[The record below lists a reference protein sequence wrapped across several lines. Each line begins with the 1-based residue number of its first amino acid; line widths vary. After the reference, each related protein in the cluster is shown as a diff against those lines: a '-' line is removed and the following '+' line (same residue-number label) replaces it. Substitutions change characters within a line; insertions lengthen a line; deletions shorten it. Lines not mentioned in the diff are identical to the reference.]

1 MGTPRRNVVI
11 ISIRQRSCL
20 ERGNLKKLTI
30 IGGGPAGYAAALY
43 ASNFDLEVTLIESD
57 TLGGTCLNRGCIP
70 AKYWLH
76 VAELNHEIE
85 TSSDFGIN
93 INEKTID
100 WAKTAEKRFEI
111 INNLVSGIG
120 MLLNSKKV
128 NVLEGWGTIKDK
140 NNVLVKKADGEE
152 IVLESDFI
160 LLATG
165 SKPRSI
171 PNIEIDNEYVITSDS
186 ALNWEQ
192 PPNKVCVIGAGAIGC
207 EFASLLNDL
216 GSEVTVV
223 ELAKEILPGL
233 DKRTSGELRKQL
245 SKRGVNFK
253 LGTSVDSVNDKSVY
267 FSDGDNE
274 NFECVLVAVG
284 RAPLTENIGLEE
296 VGIKINNG
304 FVEANLQ
311 TLQTAVE
318 NIYALGDIVDG
329 TPQLAHVAF
338 AEAISSVAHIATGD
352 NSPINYDAIPYVVYT
367 RPELAEVGVNS
378 DKAKDL
384 GIKINQSQHSF
395 AGIGRAMI
403 QNQNEGLV
411 KVYSEENGPI
421 VGASVCGPA
430 AGEMIHEL
438 MYMIGWE
445 ALPEEA
451 SEFIHA
457 HPTLSEA
464 IGESLMSLSGRGLH

>member
-140 NNVLVKKADGEE
+140 NSVLVKKADGEE

-253 LGTSVDSVNDKSVY
+253 LGTSVDSVNDKTVN
-267 FSDGDNE
+267 FSDGENE

-296 VGIKINNG
+296 VGIKVNNG

-311 TLQTAVE
+311 TLQTSVE

-338 AEAISSVAHIATGD
+338 AEAISSVTHIATGD

>member
-1 MGTPRRNVVI
+1 M
-11 ISIRQRSCL
+11 
-20 ERGNLKKLTI
+20 KKLTI

-43 ASNFDLEVTLIESD
+43 ASNFNLEITLVESD

-85 TSSDFGIN
+85 TSNEFGID
-93 INEKTID
+93 INKKTIN
-100 WAKTAEKRFEI
+100 WAKTAEKRYEI
-111 INNLVSGIG
+111 VNKLVGGIG

-128 NVLEGWGTIKDK
+128 NVIEGWGSIKDK
-140 NNVLVKKADGEE
+140 NNVIVKKADGEE
-152 IVLESDFI
+152 IVIESDFI

-165 SKPRSI
+165 SKPRSL
-171 PNIEIDNEYVITSDS
+171 PSIEIDNEFTITSDT
-186 ALNWEQ
+186 ALNWEK
-192 PPNKVCVIGAGAIGC
+192 PPKKVCVIGAGAIGC

-216 GSEVTVV
+216 DSDVVVV
-223 ELAKEILPGL
+223 ELANEILPGL

-253 LGTSVDSVNDKSVY
+253 LGTSVESITDKKVS
-267 FSDGDNE
+267 FSDGESDT
-274 NFECVLVAVG
+274 FDCVLVAVG
-284 RAPLTENIGLEE
+284 REPLTQNIGLEE
-296 VGIKINNG
+296 VGIKVNKG
-304 FVEANLQ
+304 FVQTNLE
-311 TLQTAVE
+311 TLQTEIE
-318 NIYALGDIVDG
+318 NIYALGDIVEG

-338 AEAISSVAHIATGD
+338 AEAVSSITHIATGE
-352 NSPINYDAIPYVVYT
+352 NKAVNYNAIPYVVYT

-378 DKAKDL
+378 EKAKEL
-384 GIKINQSQHSF
+384 GMKINQSQHGF

-403 QNQNEGLV
+403 QNQNQGLV

-421 VGASVCGPA
+421 VGASVCGPS
-430 AGEMIHEL
+430 AGEMVHEL
-438 MYMIGWE
+438 MYMVGWE
-445 ALPEEA
+445 ALPDEA